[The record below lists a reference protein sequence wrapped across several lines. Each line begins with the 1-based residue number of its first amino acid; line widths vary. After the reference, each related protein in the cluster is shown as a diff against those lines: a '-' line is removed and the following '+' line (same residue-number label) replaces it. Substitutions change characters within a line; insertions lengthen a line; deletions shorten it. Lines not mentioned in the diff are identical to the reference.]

1 MLMHAIYFHLFCT
14 EYRIATILDFDFFTN
29 IRSTCRYLSTIFYFH
44 LCSQFFKRIVS
55 WRENSLWFLKD
66 KEIIIVQTK
75 RFCCSI
81 KVSKS
86 LTLWL
91 CMLVFAFLLCKW
103 IETGAVCDKTLLS
116 NKIYKYIKRK
126 KFRAE
131 CLLKVR
137 VRTS

>member
-29 IRSTCRYLSTIFYFH
+29 IRSTCRYLSTILYFH

-66 KEIIIVQTK
+66 KEIIIVLTK
-75 RFCCSI
+75 KFCCSI

-103 IETGAVCDKTLLS
+103 IGIGTVCDKTLLS
-116 NKIYKYIKRK
+116 NKGRNSEQNIFKSWGENLITIGLPR
-126 KFRAE
+126 
-131 CLLKVR
+131 
-137 VRTS
+137 